1 MSFCVQQTVGVG
13 RWAGVFP
20 GLMGREGWRE
30 EMTAGEKWAM
40 KHDEDVHLVPSPGP
54 EGQRLRAL
62 NRVLARGSGA

>member
-40 KHDEDVHLVPSPGP
+40 KHDEDVHLVPSPG
-54 EGQRLRAL
+54 
-62 NRVLARGSGA
+62 NKWVLFQAQKARGCVL